1 MSYAVAGLKT
11 GDKIGKAT
19 VVIDIIKKGNPEI
32 RPCAPMIPRY
42 VTIHNTGNRGK
53 GANAIAHNNLIHNLA
68 GKPIRETSHVSWH
81 VAIDEHYIYIHIPF
95 NETAWHCGDGAKGNG
110 NSKSIGLEICMHS
123 DQKNYNQAEE
133 NAIALTVHL
142 MKYYKLS
149 VKDVRPHQDWSG
161 KYCPE
166 VILRRDGTFAK
177 YRARVNATY
186 QTLKSSNKNTVEKG
200 DVNIMQFSSS
210 TTKSAVRDELVQFVN
225 KGLIDKSWLIKF
237 DKGEMTSGDYD
248 GLKVIVNQR
257 LSPAK

>member
-1 MSYAVAGLKT
+1 MTYAVAELKT

-32 RPCAPMIPRY
+32 RPCTSMKPQY

-53 GANAIAHNNLIHNLA
+53 GANAKAHNHLIHNLA

-81 VAIDEHYIYIHIPF
+81 VAIDEDYIYIHIPF

-123 DQKNYNQAEE
+123 DQKSYDQAEE

-142 MKYYKLS
+142 MRYYNLS
-149 VKDVRPHQDWSG
+149 AKDVRPHQDWSG

-166 VILRRDGTFAK
+166 LILRRDGTFAK
-177 YRARVNATY
+177 YRARVDAAH
-186 QTLKSSNKNTVEKG
+186 QIAVSANKNTGKKG
-200 DVNIMQFSSS
+200 DANIMQFTSS
-210 TTKSAVRDELVQFVN
+210 TTKSAVRDELVQFVG
-225 KGLIDKSWLIKF
+225 KGLIDKSWLDKF
-237 DKGEMTSGDYD
+237 DKGDMTNGDYD

-257 LSPAK
+257 LATTK